1 MAEICWDTPQGVV
14 KVHLFLLYIILLLLF
29 VEPPILFHLK
39 NKKSRNPTRVKL
51 KTYSGHLDHRPQ
63 AWPWSFQKVAM
74 EIMSCQGCH
83 GKKTSCWNNAEKKT
97 WIRKCASIHVCIYIY
112 WHTYIY
118 ICTIT
123 KKYIYILI
131 RNIYIQIIFTNVD
144 VYIMCIIHIYT
155 FIQPYT
161 YVIYVYVHVIT
172 CICNHVCIYALP
184 KTDGSKQPKWR
195 SFSFSQGWTSQLPW

>member
-1 MAEICWDTPQGVV
+1 MAEICWDTPYGVV

-83 GKKTSCWNNAEKKT
+83 GKKTSCWNNAEKKHEYENALVYMYVYIYIDT
-97 WIRKCASIHVCIYIY
+97 HIYIYAQLQRNIYIY
-112 WHTYIY
+112 WYVIYIYSDYIYKCGCIYHVYHTHIYIHTTIY
-118 ICTIT
+118 ICN
-123 KKYIYILI
+123 I
-131 RNIYIQIIFTNVD
+131 RI
-144 VYIMCIIHIYT
+144 C
-155 FIQPYT
+155 
-161 YVIYVYVHVIT
+161 T
-172 CICNHVCIYALP
+172 CHYMYM
-184 KTDGSKQPKWR
+184 
-195 SFSFSQGWTSQLPW
+195 

>member
-1 MAEICWDTPQGVV
+1 MAEICWDTPYGVV

-83 GKKTSCWNNAEKKT
+83 GKKTSCWNNAEKKHEYEN
-97 WIRKCASIHVCIYIY
+97 ALVYMYVYIYILT
-112 WHTYIY
+112 HTYIY
-118 ICTIT
+118 MHNYKEI
-123 KKYIYILI
+123 YIYILI
-131 RNIYIQIIFTNVD
+131 RNIYIYSDYIYKCGCIYH
-144 VYIMCIIHIYT
+144 VYHTHIYIHT
-155 FIQPYT
+155 T
-161 YVIYVYVHVIT
+161 IY
-172 CICNHVCIYALP
+172 ICNIRICTCHYMYM
-184 KTDGSKQPKWR
+184 
-195 SFSFSQGWTSQLPW
+195 

>member
-1 MAEICWDTPQGVV
+1 M
-14 KVHLFLLYIILLLLF
+14 
-29 VEPPILFHLK
+29 
-39 NKKSRNPTRVKL
+39 KL
-51 KTYSGHLDHRPQ
+51 KTYSGHLDHRLQ

-74 EIMSCQGCH
+74 EIMSCHGCH
-83 GKKTSCWNNAEKKT
+83 GKKTSCWNNAEKK
-97 WIRKCASIHVCIYIY
+97 WIRKCVSIHVCVYMHILTHIYIYAQLQRNIHIYIYIY
-112 WHTYIY
+112 WYV
-118 ICTIT
+118 ICIH
-123 KKYIYILI
+123 
-131 RNIYIQIIFTNVD
+131 IIFTNVD

-172 CICNHVCIYALP
+172 CICNHLCIYALP